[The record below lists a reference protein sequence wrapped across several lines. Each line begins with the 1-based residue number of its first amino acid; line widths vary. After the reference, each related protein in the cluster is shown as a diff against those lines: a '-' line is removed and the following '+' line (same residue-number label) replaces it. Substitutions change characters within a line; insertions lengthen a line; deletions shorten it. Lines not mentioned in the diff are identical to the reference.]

1 MSRRTP
7 RPIALAWIVALGLA
21 ACGGEESVGDESVLQ
36 FDQDD
41 SAAFG
46 ATTTAPTETT
56 LLTATTVP
64 PGVEAEV
71 TTTTTAAAQEA
82 TTTLPPEQ
90 QEVSVEVR
98 ILDNSPYF
106 DPSRSAVPVGGKI
119 RFVNAGN
126 ATFNIVSDTGAFDSG
141 PIAPGAVWIFDANT
155 PGTFNYSDGTRPYAV
170 GSFQVVA

>member
-1 MSRRTP
+1 MSRTA
-7 RPIALAWIVALGLA
+7 RPIALLCLVALGLA
-21 ACGGEESVGDESVLQ
+21 ACGGDESVGDESVLQ

-71 TTTTTAAAQEA
+71 TTTTAAVQET

-90 QEVSVEVR
+90 QEVSVEVK

-119 RFVNAGN
+119 RFVNAGS

-141 PIAPGAVWIFDANT
+141 PIAPGAVWIFDADA
-155 PGTFNYSDGTRPYAV
+155 PGTFNYSDGSRPYAV

>member
-1 MSRRTP
+1 MSRAL
-7 RPIALAWIVALGLA
+7 RPILLLCALGLGVA
-21 ACGGEESVGDESVLQ
+21 ACGDDQAVGDESVLQ

-46 ATTTAPTETT
+46 ATTTEPTETT

-64 PGVEAEV
+64 PGGAAEA
-71 TTTTTAAAQEA
+71 TTTTAAVQET
-82 TTTLPPEQ
+82 TTTLPPEK

-119 RFVNAGN
+119 RFVNAGSK
-126 ATFNIVSDTGAFDSG
+126 TFNVVSDTGAFDSG
-141 PIAPGAVWIFDANT
+141 PIAPGAVWIYDANT
-155 PGTFNYSDGTRPYAV
+155 PGTFNYSDGTRPFAV